1 MSLRTTQFP
10 NAAVLTEWNDLI
22 GLDYHKSALLNTLEL
37 LFDLDRF
44 ISWQQQH
51 HPSGLRLG
59 SLINKTTPLII
70 LSGDVGCGKTALA
83 RSVGAPLS
91 KKLDVQIVL
100 MEAPGDIRGTGLV
113 GELSSRIADTFS
125 QARSTI
131 PRKGYALLLL
141 DEGDDIATSREQLQA
156 HHEDRAGV
164 NALIK
169 ELDYL
174 SAESS
179 RIVVLLVTNR
189 GQALDPALLRRAA
202 LHLSF
207 ERPQG
212 ESLKSLIEYLIE
224 GIQATPGEIK
234 KLLAACTQDPPF
246 TASDL
251 VHRVG
256 RRALLEAYQQ
266 SRALTVTDLISAL
279 SYVKPTPVFRDS
291 ATSYAIKGT
300 PK

>member
-10 NAAVLTEWNDLI
+10 NAAVLTEWNGLI

-44 ISWQQQH
+44 IDWQQH
-51 HPSGLRLG
+51 HHPGGLRLG

-83 RSVGAPLS
+83 RSIGAPLS
-91 KKLDVQIVL
+91 KKLDAQIVL

-125 QARSTI
+125 QARSTV

-169 ELDYL
+169 KLDYL

-224 GIQATPGEIK
+224 GIQVTPGELK
-234 KLLAACTQDPPF
+234 KLLAACKQDPPF

-266 SRALTVTDLISAL
+266 SRALTVADLILAL
-279 SYVKPTPVFRDS
+279 SYVNPTPVFRDS
-291 ATSYAIKGT
+291 ATSYAIKDA
-300 PK
+300 PE

>member
-10 NAAVLTEWNDLI
+10 NAAVLTEWIGLI
-22 GLDYHKSALLNTLEL
+22 GLDHHKSALLNTLEL
-37 LFDLDRF
+37 LLDPDRF
-44 ISWQQQH
+44 TNWQQQH

-59 SLINKTTPLII
+59 SLINKTTPLVI

-91 KKLDVQIVL
+91 KKLDSQVVL
-100 MEAPGDIRGTGLV
+100 IEAPGDIRGTGLV
-113 GELSSRIADTFS
+113 GELSARIADTFA
-125 QARSTI
+125 QARSAV

-164 NALIK
+164 NTLIK
-169 ELDYL
+169 ELDHL
-174 SAESS
+174 VAGSP

-202 LHLSF
+202 LHLLF

-212 ESLKSLIEYLIE
+212 ESLKALIEYLIE
-224 GIQATPGEIK
+224 GIQVTPAEMK
-234 KLLAACTQDPPF
+234 KLLAACKQDIPF

-256 RRALLEAYQQ
+256 RRAVLEAYQQ
-266 SRALTVTDLISAL
+266 SRALTATDLVSAL
-279 SYVKPTPVFRDS
+279 RYVKPTPVFRDS
-291 ATSYAIKGT
+291 ANFHAIEDELT
-300 PK
+300 

>member
-1 MSLRTTQFP
+1 
-10 NAAVLTEWNDLI
+10 LI
-22 GLDYHKSALLNTLEL
+22 
-37 LFDLDRF
+37 
-44 ISWQQQH
+44 
-51 HPSGLRLG
+51 
-59 SLINKTTPLII
+59 
-70 LSGDVGCGKTALA
+70 
-83 RSVGAPLS
+83 
-91 KKLDVQIVL
+91 
-100 MEAPGDIRGTGLV
+100 EAPGDIRGTGLV

-125 QARSTI
+125 QARSTV

-169 ELDYL
+169 ELDHL
-174 SAESS
+174 STESS

-189 GQALDPALLRRAA
+189 GRELDPALLRRAA
-202 LHLSF
+202 LHLPF

-224 GIQATPGEIK
+224 GIHVAPGEVD
-234 KLLAACTQDPPF
+234 KLIAACTQQPPF

-279 SYVKPTPVFRDS
+279 SYVKPTPVFKDN
-291 ATSYAIKGT
+291 ATSSAIKDT